1 MDDLTFINQLYRRMQ
16 AVNPGIAEMEDFE
29 FGYGLESLTPSSGWA
44 SIQPLSQAEIERK
57 VHDLAFYTSIQL
69 RPKRNGKPVMDAQ
82 VRELTQVLFAGLV
95 AGTYDPDWIHQHFTF
110 DIRGFYFITKTQY
123 YTNEIIERMGGSP
136 YRQFEP
142 LQRRFEGAHAIGYKE
157 FKQSNAEVDQC
168 FLDLVLRL
176 VEIKGAPIVIAIA
189 GQTAAGKTEITER
202 LTERFQAS
210 GNQVTTLEI
219 DNFLLDRDY
228 REARGIDS
236 LGKEA
241 LHFERF
247 KICLRDLC
255 QGKRVEI
262 PRYDFISALSS
273 HDLEGSLK
281 PGWQSLIVEPADI
294 VFMEGNFPFLY
305 PEIAT
310 LIGVKVVYLTADDVR
325 LKRKWKRDMD
335 YRKKYELTYFLNRY
349 FREQFIMAEQVY
361 RPQMA
366 LCDLIVDTTEATIWA
381 LPEIQEMLTSVKK

>member
-1 MDDLTFINQLYRRMQ
+1 MDDLTFTETLYQRMQ
-16 AVNPGIAEMEDFE
+16 AVNPGIAEMEAFE
-29 FGYGLESLTPSSGWA
+29 FGYGLESLVPVDGWA
-44 SIQPLSQAEIERK
+44 SIHPLSKTEIECK
-57 VHDLAFYTSIQL
+57 VQDIAYYTSIHL
-69 RPKRNGKPVMDAQ
+69 RPKVNGKPVMDAQ
-82 VRELTQVLFAGLV
+82 VRELTQMLFVGLV
-95 AGTYDPDWIHQHFTF
+95 SSEFEPAWIRQLFTF
-110 DIRGFYFITKTQY
+110 DIRGFYFIFKTQY
-123 YTNEIIERMGGSP
+123 YTHDVISRMGRSP

-142 LQRRFEGAHAIGYKE
+142 YQKQFESAQALGYKE
-157 FKQSNAEVDQC
+157 FKEANAEVDAC
-168 FLDLVLRL
+168 FIDLAIKL

-202 LTERFQAS
+202 LTERFKAS
-210 GNQVTTLEI
+210 GKQVTTLEI

-247 KICLRDLC
+247 KACLRELC

-273 HDLEGSLK
+273 HDLEGNLK
-281 PGWQSLIVEPADI
+281 PGWKLLTVEPADI

-305 PEIAT
+305 PEIAA
-310 LIGVKVVYLTADDVR
+310 LIGVKVVYLTTDDVR

-366 LCDLIVDTTEATIWA
+366 LSDLIVDTSHAAIWL
-381 LPEIQEMLTSVKK
+381 LPEIQQLLSG